1 MEIFLTTIQ
10 IILIVCLFLL
20 ALLIIQTINNVINQT
35 TSVLLNINEDLKR
48 SAYNNTMFD
57 VLKVNMIKNFKSM
70 KIKIQILVLLIVM
83 CVSAIG
89 FASCA
94 RVSNNCKENFKTVLD
109 SINSNNKKVLDSLFV
124 EIQSLND
131 SVKVSNSKFDSIK
144 EINESL
150 KKSNTNLNNVIKH
163 QNTMISNLK
172 KELDSKK

>member
-20 ALLIIQTINNVINQT
+20 NLLIIQTINNVINQT
-35 TSVLLNINEDLKR
+35 KSVLLNINEDLKR

-57 VLKVNMIKNFKSM
+57 ILKFNMIKNFKSM

-83 CVSAIG
+83 CASAIC

-94 RVSNNCKENFKTVLD
+94 KVSNNCKENFETVLD
-109 SINSNNKKVLDSLFV
+109 SINSNTKKVLDSLFV

-131 SVKVSNSKFDSIK
+131 SVKVSNSKIDSIK

-150 KKSNTNLNNVIKH
+150 KKTNTNLKNVVKH
-163 QNTMISNLK
+163 QNTIISNLK

>member
-89 FASCA
+89 FASCV
-94 RVSNNCKENFKTVLD
+94 RVSNNCNKNFEIILD
-109 SINSNNKKVLDSLFV
+109 SINSNNNKVLDSLFFK
-124 EIQSLND
+124 INLLND
-131 SVKVSNSKFDSIK
+131 SIKTTNNKFDSLK

-163 QNTMISNLK
+163 QNNMISNLK
-172 KELDSKK
+172 KQLDSKK

>member
-94 RVSNNCKENFKTVLD
+94 RVSNNCNKNFEIILD
-109 SINSNNKKVLDSLFV
+109 SINSNNNKVLDSLFFK
-124 EIQSLND
+124 INLLND
-131 SVKVSNSKFDSIK
+131 SIKTTNNKFDSLK

-163 QNTMISNLK
+163 QNNMISNLK
-172 KELDSKK
+172 KQLDSKK